1 MSNLENFP
9 PSPDI
14 PKVEG
19 IKDPFAFQKFCI
31 RIGAIPKNYT
41 EALTLEEQILYFIDF
56 LQNTVIPAVNTN
68 ADTVN
73 SLINEFNKLYNYV
86 NTYFENLD
94 VQEEINNKLN
104 QMAQSG
110 ELENIISA
118 YLNLNC
124 ILSFNTKT
132 EMLESEIIVEGSTCK
147 TLGENT
153 FNDGLGKLY
162 KIEKIISA
170 DENEVDGI
178 KLINIGRDDLYAR
191 LIISKANIYVFNT
204 INDLKNTN
212 LTNGTCLVLGYY
224 SKGDNIPILYDIVNT
239 GTDNGGSTIA
249 LNNGCF
255 AVAQLNG
262 GVTPETFG
270 IKETDT
276 KTESIEKWTT
286 YMNYINSNS
295 NLSYLLLGHTY
306 TIYTPIIVGAN
317 FKGMGRKRT
326 IIKAGDTIS
335 QITATVQ
342 DNQISKSCLLYYSN
356 QNIIAQQTKTELFTL
371 DCDNKSECGIF
382 LSEGAYW
389 NTENVEILN
398 STYAGIYIVSAWQ
411 CNWKQIAIDHTQN
424 MGVVCGGVEEIGL
437 TTQTFENIS
446 CQGHD
451 TSIRGF
457 YCTRLYYSKF
467 VNCSIDNYNTNSARF
482 EYCKNISGN
491 IGCEY
496 INSPYTFFFSNCNAN
511 LNIYA
516 TQATP
521 STSFINASNS
531 NSLALNIFFW
541 NSTINNLIEL
551 GTGQNIIDLLLD
563 GNIANNNIL
572 SASSLSETLV
582 LLKRSAGFYKAKNSL
597 TFTEI

>member
-1 MSNLENFP
+1 MESRDINNKLSFEFQKLHPFKWFVLQNFP
-9 PSPDI
+9 FIEEDF
-14 PKVEG
+14 
-19 IKDPFAFQKFCI
+19 D
-31 RIGAIPKNYT
+31 
-41 EALTLEEQILYFIDF
+41 ALTNWQLFCKLGKYLNDTIKAMNLTGEQVEEI
-56 LQNTVIPAVNTN
+56 TN
-68 ADTVN
+68 AYN
-73 SLINEFNKLYNYV
+73 SLEDYV
-86 NTYFENLD
+86 NNYFNNLD
-94 VQEEINNKLN
+94 VQEEINNKLD
-104 QMAQSG
+104 QMAESG

-124 ILSFNTKT
+124 ILSFNTKA
-132 EMLESEIIVEGSTCK
+132 EMVESENIVEGSTCR
-147 TLGENT
+147 TLGNNS
-153 FNDGLGKLY
+153 FNDGLGNLY
-162 KIEKIISA
+162 KIEKIVSA
-170 DENEVDGI
+170 NENEVDGI
-178 KLINIGRDDLYAR
+178 NLINVGRDDLYAR
-191 LIISKANIYVFNT
+191 LIITKPKIYVFNT
-204 INDLKNTN
+204 INELKNTN

-224 SKGDNIPILYDIVNT
+224 SKGDNIPILYNIVNT

-249 LNNGCF
+249 LNNGYF
-255 AVAQLNG
+255 AEAQLNG

-276 KTESIEKWTT
+276 KEESIEKWTT
-286 YMNYINSNS
+286 YMNYINTNS
-295 NLSYLLLGHTY
+295 NLSYLLLCHTY
-306 TIYTPIIVGAN
+306 TIYTPIIVVYN
-317 FKGMGRKRT
+317 FKVLVIKRT
-326 IIKAGDTIS
+326 IIKAGDTIP
-335 QITATVQ
+335 QIKATVQ
-342 DNQISKSCLLYYSN
+342 DNQINRSCLLYYSN

-424 MGVVCGGVEEIGL
+424 MGVVCGGVGKIGL
-437 TTQTFENIS
+437 TTQTFENVS
-446 CQGHD
+446 CQGHN
-451 TSIRGF
+451 TAVRGF

-467 VNCSIDNYNTNSARF
+467 IDCSIDNYSTNAARF

-531 NSLALNIFFW
+531 NSLSLNIFFW

-551 GTGQNIIDLLLD
+551 GSGQNIIDLLLD

-572 SASSLSETLV
+572 SGSSLSETLV
-582 LLKRSAGFYKAKNSL
+582 LLKRSAGFYKAKKST